1 MPLPPAVTGES
12 QGTCGGSCASLAP
25 DHARQPAKKARLV
38 NTARLRSFAR
48 FPTSPNRF
56 AGDFLRNFDPEG
68 KFIIP
73 ILSIRKTLSCN
84 RSYTIRFGAAES
96 ELNPR
101 NSRIAEARETVFEAG
116 TSLTSARKMAACSST
131 RESDSNTPKSQYGTA
146 QTFFHS
152 MRRRYGDA
160 TVESFNNPKLS
171 FFTATN
177 LL

>member
-1 MPLPPAVTGES
+1 VALGPASHRITRV
-12 QGTCGGSCASLAP
+12 
-25 DHARQPAKKARLV
+25 QPAKKARLA

-84 RSYTIRFGAAES
+84 RSYTIRFGAGREGTGT
-96 ELNPR
+96 R
-101 NSRIAEARETVFEAG
+101 EARDSPRRADRLRGWTLTALSSEDGSLQVQLANPVQKLLN
-116 TSLTSARKMAACSST
+116 TSTELPKHFSARYEGFTVVRA
-131 RESDSNTPKSQYGTA
+131 
-146 QTFFHS
+146 
-152 MRRRYGDA
+152 A